1 MEALIIKPTE
11 FSPKVLL
18 DARKNKLEISGESR
32 PENAEKF
39 YQPILDW
46 LDNYYSLRYWKDS
59 SFDSKSAEV
68 VFEFK
73 FEYFNSTSAK
83 CILDILNK
91 IEMFCR
97 EKMDIKVKWY
107 YDEMDTDMME
117 SGEEFSKMTG
127 VPIEIVVLET

>member
-1 MEALIIKPTE
+1 MESLIIEPTE
-11 FSPKVLL
+11 FSPRVLL

-32 PENAEKF
+32 PENAGKF

-59 SFDSKSAEV
+59 SFDSKQAEV
-68 VFEFK
+68 IFEFK

-83 CILDILNK
+83 YILDILKK
-91 IEMFCR
+91 IEMFRR